1 MEKVENLS
9 QRRKNE
15 PHRVIK
21 DMSHTGL
28 KTNSP
33 DDFFDYRYSYYC
45 KETSERVEGAVEKF
59 FTELAEILDND
70 RAMAKQK
77 EAAQAVGEGKPTQ
90 QER

>member
-77 EAAQAVGEGKPTQ
+77 EAAQAVGEG
-90 QER
+90 

>member
-9 QRRKNE
+9 QKRKNE

-33 DDFFDYRYSYYC
+33 DDW
-45 KETSERVEGAVEKF
+45 
-59 FTELAEILDND
+59 
-70 RAMAKQK
+70 AMAKQK

>member
-45 KETSERVEGAVEKF
+45 KETSERVEGAVE
-59 FTELAEILDND
+59 
-70 RAMAKQK
+70 
-77 EAAQAVGEGKPTQ
+77 
-90 QER
+90 

>member
-1 MEKVENLS
+1 MIFLTTGI
-9 QRRKNE
+9 
-15 PHRVIK
+15 VII
-21 DMSHTGL
+21 
-28 KTNSP
+28 
-33 DDFFDYRYSYYC
+33 
-45 KETSERVEGAVEKF
+45 AVEKF

>member
-1 MEKVENLS
+1 MIFLTTGI
-9 QRRKNE
+9 
-15 PHRVIK
+15 VIIAK
-21 DMSHTGL
+21 
-28 KTNSP
+28 
-33 DDFFDYRYSYYC
+33 RQ
-45 KETSERVEGAVEKF
+45 VEKF